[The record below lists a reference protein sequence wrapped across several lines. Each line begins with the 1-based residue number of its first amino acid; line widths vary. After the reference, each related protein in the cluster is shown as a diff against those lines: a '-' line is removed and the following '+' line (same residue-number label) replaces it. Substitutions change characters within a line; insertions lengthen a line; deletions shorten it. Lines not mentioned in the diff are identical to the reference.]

1 MNIRT
6 FSSAGLLAITVLGSS
21 SLLADE
27 RSEKQAYTYDARL
40 DIAKVVR
47 IEEPPRQICEV
58 VQATMTY
65 VNTQGMT
72 KTLSFLKLA
81 DVCISNG

>member
-1 MNIRT
+1 VIARPSWLRVISRCGVHMNIRT

-27 RSEKQAYTYDARL
+27 HSEKQAYTYDTRL

-47 IEEPPRQICEV
+47 IEDPQLPETGRRV
-58 VQATMTY
+58 Y
-65 VNTQGMT
+65 R
-72 KTLSFLKLA
+72 
-81 DVCISNG
+81 